1 MNKKFDIETAKKLLS
16 IYAENANYYLRENKN
31 LKNQLKDIQ
40 TSLEIN
46 KELLFKE
53 INKHFNNS
61 DILNNLKKE
70 NERLTKKFDNIY
82 KERIDYE
89 NKYHKIKDQLDNL
102 LIEKNNLY
110 DIHSTEIFKLN
121 NKIKEKENIIKH
133 LNKELTNIIK
143 DNEITKEII
152 IIEPNINN
160 LEINNEL
167 VETREILNKYTE
179 LLQREK
185 QKNKIQE
192 QKISIL
198 KKRIINLKKK
208 KKIKEKMENIELFD
222 YILTISSNS
231 SSNSESNS
239 ERNSNLNLSLESLVI
254 KFPEKIK
261 QKKYLKTEISNNK
274 FPKLDFSK
282 LKNNLPL
289 KQITIIDNIKET
301 SRKNNEEYID
311 KLIFQLKFYK
321 NSCNHLKK
329 KNKELKKIVSM
340 LKTNYFNLKNN
351 VYNTNSTQET
361 RSEKN
366 KMFKISSLNNNNIP
380 FQNNNNNNLSMEV
393 NSSQIDIDSINEGSD
408 FNYIIKE
415 YNKSFIVNKN

>member
-1 MNKKFDIETAKKLLS
+1 MNKKFDMETAKKLLS
-16 IYAENANYYLRENKN
+16 IYAENANFYLRENKN

-53 INKHFNNS
+53 INKQFNNS

-70 NERLTKKFDNIY
+70 NERLTKNYDNIY

-152 IIEPNINN
+152 IIEPNVNN

-222 YILTISSNS
+222 YILTITSNS

-239 ERNSNLNLSLESLVI
+239 ERNSNLNLSLESPVI

-301 SRKNNEEYID
+301 SRKNSEEYIE

-321 NSCNHLKK
+321 NSCKHLKK
-329 KNKELKKIVSM
+329 KNKELKKIVLM

-366 KMFKISSLNNNNIP
+366 KMFKISSLNNNIP

>member
-1 MNKKFDIETAKKLLS
+1 METAKKLLS
-16 IYAENANYYLRENKN
+16 IYAENANFYLRENKN

-152 IIEPNINN
+152 IIEPNVNN

-185 QKNKIQE
+185 QKNKTQE

-222 YILTISSNS
+222 YILTITSNS

-282 LKNNLPL
+282 LKNNFPL

-321 NSCNHLKK
+321 NSCKHLKK

-366 KMFKISSLNNNNIP
+366 KMFKISSLNNNIP

-415 YNKSFIVNKN
+415 YNKAFIVNKN